1 MFLRSPDLGEGLAL
15 EPLGDRQWNAFS
27 IPFAATHGS
36 PPFSGRRSTLAPS
49 DRFLTPSCIK
59 IRLLTELKYKNQ
71 ALNVMEFC
79 KNLTCKTESRRD

>member
-1 MFLRSPDLGEGLAL
+1 M
-15 EPLGDRQWNAFS
+15 AFNDCCITNDQTIS
-27 IPFAATHGS
+27 S
-36 PPFSGRRSTLAPS
+36 
-49 DRFLTPSCIK
+49 IK